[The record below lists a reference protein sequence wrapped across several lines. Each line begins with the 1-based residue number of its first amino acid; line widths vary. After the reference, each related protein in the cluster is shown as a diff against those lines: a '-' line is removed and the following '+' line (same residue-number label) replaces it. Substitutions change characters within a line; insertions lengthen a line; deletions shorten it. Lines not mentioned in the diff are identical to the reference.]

1 MPKGRGREFRVEIEG
16 IDLPDEVLQR
26 IDDAV
31 RKAVLMELA
40 TVNLGGRG
48 VDLLGAGLAV
58 DRIGEGGDPQ
68 GIRVRQVR

>member
-1 MPKGRGREFRVEIEG
+1 MAKDGVQEFRVEIDG

-31 RKAVLMELA
+31 RKAVLGELA
-40 TVNLGGRG
+40 TVNFGGRG
-48 VDLLGAGLAV
+48 VDLLRAGLAV